1 MSRIEEIKKEL
12 EELQEVPI
20 EIDNSPA
27 HEVSEDVKNAIIA
40 RLNKGE
46 QISIISSD
54 LKVSAPTVFFIKK
67 GMR

>member
-1 MSRIEEIKKEL
+1 MSRIEEIKKEI
-12 EELQEVPI
+12 EELQETPA